1 MFFLKIAE
9 WLDERSAKPRR
20 NAAMSEVI
28 GRVMKQEQEA
38 RKRLEKNREEE
49 KDNW

>member
-20 NAAMSEVI
+20 DAAMSEVI
-28 GRVMKQEQEA
+28 GRVLKEEDA
-38 RKRLEKNREEE
+38 RKGCEKPREEK